1 VKPLLYLIG
10 YRGTGKTTV
19 GQVLAERVGWTFL
32 DADVVLEATAGKS
45 IKEIFAAEGEV
56 GFRDREAQ
64 NLRELSVRSQSIVAT
79 GGGIILREENRR
91 VLKETG
97 FVAWLTA
104 PVDEIAARMAA
115 DPSTGDRRPN
125 LTVGGTIEIAELLK
139 QRESLYRDCADLEI
153 DTNGRSPEFVVE
165 RILMQWNPTNY
176 SG

>member
-1 VKPLLYLIG
+1 MKRLLYLIG

-19 GQVLAERVGWTFL
+19 GRLLAERIGWTFL
-32 DADVVLEATAGKS
+32 DADVVLEAAAGQS
-45 IKEIFAAEGEV
+45 IKEIFAAEGEA

-64 NLRELSVRSQSIVAT
+64 NLRELSTRSQCIVAT
-79 GGGIILREENRR
+79 GGGIIVRDGNRR
-91 VLKETG
+91 VLKDTG
-97 FVAWLTA
+97 FVVWLTA
-104 PVDEIAARMAA
+104 SVDVIATRVAA
-115 DPSTGDRRPN
+115 DPSTGERRPN
-125 LTVGGTIEIAELLK
+125 LTVGGTVEIAELLK